1 MKGEKTALCLYE
13 KGSDVKVYPNMK
25 HSSETSER
33 LELQINAWLSEIS
46 PNIKVNV
53 IPYLDVNLMGVR
65 YSISNSLGEESTNAL
80 NMGFGVSY
88 SLPIIVALLS
98 AREGDILILENPEA
112 HLHPRGQ
119 RKIGELVA
127 LAAANGVQ
135 IFMETHSDHV
145 LNGIRLSV
153 RNKKILSEK
162 VKINYFYEYLSEEG
176 IQKHEKTSPEILED
190 GSLSNWPEG
199 FFDEWDKAIDELF

>member
-1 MKGEKTALCLYE
+1 M
-13 KGSDVKVYPNMK
+13 
-25 HSSETSER
+25 R
-33 LELQINAWLSEIS
+33 
-46 PNIKVNV
+46 
-53 IPYLDVNLMGVR
+53 YLT
-65 YSISNSLGEESTNAL
+65 SNSLGEESTNAL

-88 SLPIIVALLS
+88 SLPIVVALLS
-98 AREGDILILENPEA
+98 AREGDILVLENPEA

-153 RNKKILSEK
+153 RNKKILSDK

-176 IQKHEKTSPEILED
+176 IQKHEKTSPEIFED

>member
-1 MKGEKTALCLYE
+1 
-13 KGSDVKVYPNMK
+13 MK

-65 YSISNSLGEESTNAL
+65 YSTSNSLGEESTNAL

-98 AREGDILILENPEA
+98 AREGDILVLENPEA

-127 LAAANGVQ
+127 LAAANGQ
-135 IFMETHSDHV
+135 
-145 LNGIRLSV
+145 
-153 RNKKILSEK
+153 KKEFK
-162 VKINYFYEYLSEEG
+162 NMK
-176 IQKHEKTSPEILED
+176 KHLRR
-190 GSLSNWPEG
+190 
-199 FFDEWDKAIDELF
+199 F

>member
-1 MKGEKTALCLYE
+1 MTKGNLSVKKDMLPVIQYQPE
-13 KGSDVKVYPNMK
+13 GSDKEIPLYVA
-25 HSSETSER
+25 SS
-33 LELQINAWLSEIS
+33 IVSEIS
-46 PNIKVNV
+46 PLLLVLKSGINFKAMI
-53 IPYLDVNLMGVR
+53 I
-65 YSISNSLGEESTNAL
+65 EE
-80 NMGFGVSY
+80 
-88 SLPIIVALLS
+88 
-98 AREGDILILENPEA
+98 PEA

-135 IFMETHSDHV
+135 IFMETHSNHV
-145 LNGIRLSV
+145 LNGILLSV
-153 RNKKILSEK
+153 RNKKISSDK